1 MNTRFVIVLAALLT
15 LATAA
20 AAENFEGGLRLAVA
34 DPTGAF
40 GRAVEDPGFGL
51 VGHLGVKATPT
62 WTLGL
67 GMHGMTYGS
76 QSTTQHLP
84 LVDDFKLTTTN
95 NLAGAC
101 FFTRVAPMAGAAV
114 QPYAE
119 GSFGFNYLW
128 TESKLEDD
136 QWWDDDEV
144 ARKTNFDDFT
154 SYWSAGGGL
163 LVQLAKGDA
172 SQKKPGVFLDLGVS
186 FWHGGNAQ
194 YLTEGDITIVDSRPV
209 FAASESRTDL
219 TSYQAGVA
227 LTF

>member
-1 MNTRFVIVLAALLT
+1 MKTRIAII
-15 LATAA
+15 LATLLGLTSAA
-20 AAENFEGGLRLAVA
+20 AAEQFEGGLRLIVA

-51 VGHLGVKATPT
+51 IGHLGVRATPT
-62 WTLGL
+62 WTLGI
-67 GMHGMTYGS
+67 GMHGMVYGS

-101 FFTRVAPMAGAAV
+101 FFTRLAPMAGAAV

-119 GSFGFNYLW
+119 GSLGFNYLW

-144 ARKTNFDDFT
+144 ARKTNFDDFA

-163 LVQLAKGDA
+163 LVRLAQGDA
-172 SQKKPGVFLDLGVS
+172 QAKKPGVFLDLAVS
-186 FWHGGNAQ
+186 HWRGGDAE
-194 YLTEGDITIVDSRPV
+194 YLTEGDITIVSGRPV
-209 FAASESRTDL
+209 FTASKSRTDL
-219 TSYQAGVA
+219 TSYSAGVT

>member
-1 MNTRFVIVLAALLT
+1 MNTRFAIVLAVLLT

-20 AAENFEGGLRLAVA
+20 AAEQFEGGLSLIVA

-51 VGHLGVKATPT
+51 IGHLGVRATPT

-67 GMHGMTYGS
+67 GLHGMVYGS

-95 NLAGAC
+95 NLAGAS

-119 GSFGFNYLW
+119 GRLGFNYLW

-136 QWWDDDEV
+136 QWWNDDQV

-163 LVQLAKGDA
+163 LVRLAKGDA
-172 SQKKPGVFLDLGVS
+172 QEKKPGVFLDLGVS
-186 FWHGGNAQ
+186 HWHGGDAE

-209 FAASESRTDL
+209 FTASKSRTDL
-219 TSYQAGVA
+219 TSYSAGVT